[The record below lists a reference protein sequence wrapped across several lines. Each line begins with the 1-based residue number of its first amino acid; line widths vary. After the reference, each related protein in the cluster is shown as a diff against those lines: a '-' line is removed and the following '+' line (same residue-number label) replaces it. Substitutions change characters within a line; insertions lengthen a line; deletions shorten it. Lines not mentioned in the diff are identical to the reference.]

1 MNLQEKAKL
10 YIAGNK
16 ISQVEFGRRVGVSE
30 SVISRWLKGA
40 YPNPET
46 VDKKVTDFLDKEEV
60 RDIVAEV
67 RDIPFSE
74 TNISKKI
81 WNTLEY
87 CRIQRTIGVVY
98 GDAGIGKTRT
108 MEEWKRDKTDVITV
122 TVTPAFASPKSFLKV
137 LARSLKSSRQG
148 SIDDIFSEILDK
160 LEGTDRTI
168 VIDEAQHLTCK
179 TLELVRS
186 INDMQGTAIILIGNE
201 LIYNKMQ
208 GRQQAEFAQLF
219 SRIGMKIHLLTDY
232 FTERDVSIIFKDVE
246 QTAAKYLLEICKSKY
261 GLRGAIHVYINAKNN
276 EDISVAGITA
286 MSRMMGMG
294 T

>member
-1 MNLQEKAKL
+1 MNLQEKARL
-10 YIAGNK
+10 YIGQNG
-16 ISQVEFGRRVGVSE
+16 ISQVEFGRRIGVSE
-30 SVISRWLKGA
+30 SVISRWLKGS

-46 VDKKVTDFLDKEEV
+46 VDKKVIDFLDKEEA
-60 RDIVAEV
+60 REIVTEV

-87 CRIQRTIGVVY
+87 CRIQKTIGVVY

-108 MEEWKRDKTDVITV
+108 MNEWCKDKTDVIVV

-137 LARSLKSSRQG
+137 LARALKTNKQG
-148 SIDDIFSEILDK
+148 SIDDIFMEILDK
-160 LEGTDRTI
+160 LQGTDRTI

-186 INDMQGTAIILIGNE
+186 INDMEGTAIILIGNE

-232 FTERDVSIIFKDVE
+232 FTERDVSVIFKDV
-246 QTAAKYLLEICKSKY
+246 QQDVAKYLLDICKSKY

-276 EDISVAGITA
+276 EDISIKGITT
-286 MSRMMGMG
+286 MSRMMGIG
-294 T
+294 A